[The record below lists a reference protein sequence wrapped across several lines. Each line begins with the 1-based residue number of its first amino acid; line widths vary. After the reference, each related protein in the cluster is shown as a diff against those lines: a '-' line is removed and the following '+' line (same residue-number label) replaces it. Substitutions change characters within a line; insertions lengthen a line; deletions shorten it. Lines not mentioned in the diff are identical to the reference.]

1 MMNYYSLLSM
11 LPDKIPLLG
20 GLALMAVSPAVAGE
34 SRLARYYDA
43 EHSRQHPDQLV
54 TGVTLFLKRKVA
66 LIIVCQH
73 GWKLPDCSD
82 TAWQQ

>member
-11 LPDKIPLLG
+11 LPDKLALLG

-34 SRLARYYDA
+34 SCLARYYDA
-43 EHSRQHPDQLV
+43 EHLRQHLDQLV
-54 TGVTLFLKRKVA
+54 TGVTLLLKTQVA

-73 GWKLPDCSD
+73 GWGASRLL
-82 TAWQQ
+82 